1 MGDWE
6 LLQEYA
12 EHRSETAF
20 AELVKRHLNW
30 VYSAARQISPVLSV
44 VGALRHKGRLT
55 DYSYK
60 RQALGKQLKQADQRH
75 ATRAV
80 IIQAGGQMVA
90 VKDFSTGQQED
101 MSLERFLTEA

>member
-1 MGDWE
+1 
-6 LLQEYA
+6 
-12 EHRSETAF
+12 
-20 AELVKRHLNW
+20 
-30 VYSAARQISPVLSV
+30 V